1 MGIAMKKMTYAVS
14 LATLATTAAV
24 ALATGTA
31 SAATPGAAAPVVDPH
46 ALSVQVAPGVQY
58 SGNTSDMSTVLNTPL
73 GKLTTKGG
81 QFQVA
86 NSSGQTVFGQQN
98 FVTAP
103 KAAAAPST
111 AISATAPSS
120 PVDTHQ
126 AAAAAPN
133 PATEPAKPV
142 DDATKHDPSADFET
156 ALGTAGTNFG
166 LATGVGGMVGGL
178 TGAAIGCPLG
188 VVTGGVLTSWTVIG
202 TPIGIVGGCL
212 LGASTLGG
220 VGAILGGATVGI
232 PVGVASGVQMYNTLH
247 SEGDV

>member
-58 SGNTSDMSTVLNTPL
+58 SSNTSDMSTVLNTPL

-86 NSSGQTVFGQQN
+86 NSSGQTVFGRQS
-98 FVTAP
+98 FATAP
-103 KAAAAPST
+103 KAATVPAPT
-111 AISATAPSS
+111 AVSATVPSA

-126 AAAAAPN
+126 ADAAAPQ
-133 PATEPAKPV
+133 PAQPI

-166 LATGVGGMVGGL
+166 LATGIGGMVGGL

-220 VGAILGGATVGI
+220 VGAIVGGAAVGI